1 MIVYINKEYLSRCN
15 DTLEDKAAGYTEIIV
30 SYLLTYMINDD
41 SEYEFIF
48 YYESDEKII
57 EKTTDNIRIIFPEY
71 CILKYAVSK
80 LDKSIVEQGVTI
92 WK

>member
-30 SYLLTYMINDD
+30 SYLLSYMINDD

-48 YYESDEKII
+48 YCEFDEKII
-57 EKTTDNIRIIFPEY
+57 EKTTKNIQVIFPQY
-71 CILKYAVSK
+71 FIMNYS
-80 LDKSIVEQGVTI
+80 VTSYMTPAPNT
-92 WK
+92 